1 MAVLSSRSSFLRILE
16 TDFRHRA
23 GPRLLG
29 LLFNWGL
36 LGVLTIQIYIYNISF
51 PKDKIALK
59 TIVYVV
65 YALDWAQTCSATYD
79 GFQWFVY
86 GWGNLPALYGVY
98 TTFLNVPILSSIIGA
113 IVQIFYGWRI
123 CIVSRS
129 LTIVSFIILLALLQ
143 LGGGGAVGYYLFHD
157 ASEVGR
163 SPGLVRAVGI
173 RLGTSAAVDI
183 VIAVS
188 MTFVLLRSRAQALG
202 HTNSILTRLVR
213 LTVETGTITAI
224 AAIVDLVF
232 FIKAHN
238 GLHQV
243 SGVILG
249 KMYSNTLLVL
259 LNNRLAMRREP
270 QLHVGESFRAGM
282 GSRAPGTNDS
292 EPATEIDLVD
302 LGAKKISG
310 DLQLA

>member
-1 MAVLSSRSSFLRILE
+1 MPAPRPSTTPPPSSTLSHSRVPPVNIPRSPHRMVILHLIEIREQSAHQSHDGAVLLRNRRRPYVEQTERELWVSYYIVEGHQRRDRCHSIDLDGE
-16 TDFRHRA
+16 T
-23 GPRLLG
+23 
-29 LLFNWGL
+29 
-36 LGVLTIQIYIYNISF
+36 VEI
-51 PKDKIALK
+51 
-59 TIVYVV
+59 
-65 YALDWAQTCSATYD
+65 
-79 GFQWFVY
+79 
-86 GWGNLPALYGVY
+86 PA
-98 TTFLNVPILSSIIGA
+98 
-113 IVQIFYGWRI
+113 
-123 CIVSRS
+123 
-129 LTIVSFIILLALLQ
+129 

-282 GSRAPGTNDS
+282 RSRAPGTNDS

-302 LGAKKISG
+302 LGAKKFSG